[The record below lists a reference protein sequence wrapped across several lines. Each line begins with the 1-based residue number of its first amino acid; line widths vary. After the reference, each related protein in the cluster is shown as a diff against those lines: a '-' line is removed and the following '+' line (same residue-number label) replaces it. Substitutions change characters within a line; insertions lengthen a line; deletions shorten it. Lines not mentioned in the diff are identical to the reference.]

1 MMRTKIMKGTSA
13 VLTADKESDSQWW
26 KIMAA
31 RPTRT
36 AVAEECHTR
45 RRLHV
50 TSACHRHPLRR
61 AGLLLCRR
69 RPHRGY
75 KTFDGLAFP
84 TRRRVYRRNR
94 DGTPDRIL
102 AAITIDIDDITTA

>member
-1 MMRTKIMKGTSA
+1 LA
-13 VLTADKESDSQWW
+13 VLAWAW
-26 KIMAA
+26 
-31 RPTRT
+31 
-36 AVAEECHTR
+36 
-45 RRLHV
+45 
-50 TSACHRHPLRR
+50 
-61 AGLLLCRR
+61 RR

-102 AAITIDIDDITTA
+102 AAITLDIDDITTA

>member
-1 MMRTKIMKGTSA
+1 
-13 VLTADKESDSQWW
+13 VLTADKESDSA
-26 KIMAA
+26 MGEDHGREANHDSGGGRGPHTAAAA
-31 RPTRT
+31 RNLP
-36 AVAEECHTR
+36 
-45 RRLHV
+45 L
-50 TSACHRHPLRR
+50 SSSLRR
-61 AGLLLCRR
+61 AGLLLWRR

-102 AAITIDIDDITTA
+102 AAITLDIDDITTA

>member
-1 MMRTKIMKGTSA
+1 
-13 VLTADKESDSQWW
+13 
-26 KIMAA
+26 MAA
-31 RPTRT
+31 RPTTT
-36 AVAEECHTR
+36 AVAEEGHTR

-50 TSACHRHPLRR
+50 TSPPCHRHPLRR
-61 AGLLLCRR
+61 AGLLLWRR

-84 TRRRVYRRNR
+84 MRRRVHRRYG

-102 AAITIDIDDITTA
+102 SAITLDIDDITTA